1 MLCRLKLVGKVLL
14 CLLVLLI
21 FAVKL
26 DLSVL
31 NLLFGLFKSRRSLVD
46 LFLRVLK
53 CRSAV
58 IYGGLSG
65 SYLLLGI
72 IYCVSRIGKLSFVE
86 LKRRLCGYEIIALLE
101 ILIRGHGALA
111 VIKFFLHSLNLRR
124 GIRDLRFKLLILFFG
139 FDKRGL
145 CAVYLALTYNESI
158 GV

>member
-1 MLCRLKLVGKVLL
+1 MLRRFKLVGKVLL

-86 LKRRLCGYEIIALLE
+86 LKRRLCGYEIIALWRYSSEDMEPLPSSSSFC
-101 ILIRGHGALA
+101 ILSISAAESETCDSSSLYFFSASTSEAFAL
-111 VIKFFLHSLNLRR
+111 
-124 GIRDLRFKLLILFFG
+124 
-139 FDKRGL
+139 
-145 CAVYLALTYNESI
+145 SI
-158 GV
+158 WL

>member
-1 MLCRLKLVGKVLL
+1 MLRRFKLVGKVLL

-31 NLLFGLFKSRRSLVD
+31 NLLFGLFNSRRSLVD

-58 IYGGLSG
+58 IYGGLRG

-72 IYCVSRIGKLSFVE
+72 FSFVSRIGQLGFLE
-86 LKRRLCGYEIIALLE
+86 L
-101 ILIRGHGALA
+101 
-111 VIKFFLHSLNLRR
+111 
-124 GIRDLRFKLLILFFG
+124 
-139 FDKRGL
+139 
-145 CAVYLALTYNESI
+145 
-158 GV
+158 

>member
-1 MLCRLKLVGKVLL
+1 MLCRFKLVGKVLL

-26 DLSVL
+26 YLSVL

-46 LFLRVLK
+46 LFLRILK

-72 IYCVSRIGKLSFVE
+72 IYCVSRIGKLS
-86 LKRRLCGYEIIALLE
+86 L
-101 ILIRGHGALA
+101 
-111 VIKFFLHSLNLRR
+111 
-124 GIRDLRFKLLILFFG
+124 
-139 FDKRGL
+139 
-145 CAVYLALTYNESI
+145 
-158 GV
+158 